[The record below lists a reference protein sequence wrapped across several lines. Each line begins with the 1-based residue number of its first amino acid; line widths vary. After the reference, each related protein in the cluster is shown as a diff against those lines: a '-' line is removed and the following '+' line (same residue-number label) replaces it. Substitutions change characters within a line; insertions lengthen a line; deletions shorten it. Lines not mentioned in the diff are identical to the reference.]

1 MSRWR
6 IHLQSGEYH
15 GFWQVRDL
23 PPRPEVWYLARE
35 GNVVFLYD
43 CVLRNRKA
51 VAQRIYEGAAK
62 NTCAWIYAS
71 EYSVCPEREAGNI
84 RLDSLT
90 PLFYNPR
97 EAPFW
102 TDVKGKNI
110 DNSEFKRI
118 VLFEG
123 DVYAVE

>member
-6 IHLQSGEYH
+6 IHLQSGENY
-15 GFWQVRDL
+15 GFWQIRDL

-51 VAQRIYEGAAK
+51 EAQRIYQGAPK
-62 NTCAWIYAS
+62 STCAWIYAS
-71 EYSVCPEREAGNI
+71 EYSVCPEWEARGV
-84 RLDSLT
+84 RLDSVT

-97 EAPFW
+97 DAPFW
-102 TDVKGKNI
+102 MDAQGKNI

-118 VLFEG
+118 VLFHG